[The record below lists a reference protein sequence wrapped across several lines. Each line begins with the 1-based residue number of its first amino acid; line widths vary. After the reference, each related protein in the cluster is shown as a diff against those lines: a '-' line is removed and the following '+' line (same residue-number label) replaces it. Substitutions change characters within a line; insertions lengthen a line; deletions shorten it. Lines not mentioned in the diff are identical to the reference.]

1 VKRDQ
6 NAAGPEVT
14 PSDDLAAVSRRSASE
29 GPSCE
34 RCKRPLTGKK
44 ERFCSDACRMRLRR
58 DNEATD
64 FNGVLDL
71 IEEAVAALRK
81 LGGGQ

>member
-1 VKRDQ
+1 
-6 NAAGPEVT
+6 
-14 PSDDLAAVSRRSASE
+14 
-29 GPSCE
+29 
-34 RCKRPLTGKK
+34 
-44 ERFCSDACRMRLRR
+44 MRLRR